1 MRIVLQRVSGASVT
15 VDGEVVG
22 EIKHGVCLLVGIAPS
37 DGEPEV
43 EAAVN
48 KIVPL
53 RIFGDDDAKMNLSLV
68 DVGGEVLVVSQ
79 FTLLGDVKKGR
90 RPSFTGAAGPEHAKR
105 LIDLMVR
112 RLREMGVTAAE
123 GVFGARMQVQLVND
137 GPVTLVLDVERGIVS

>member
-1 MRIVLQRVSGASVT
+1 MRIVLQRVSGALVT
-15 VDGEVVG
+15 VDGEIVG
-22 EIKHGVCLLVGIAPS
+22 EIEHGVCLLVGIAPS
-37 DGEPEV
+37 DEEPDV
-43 EAAVN
+43 EAAVD

-53 RIFGDDDAKMNLSLV
+53 RIFGDHDAKLNLSLV

-79 FTLLGDVKKGR
+79 FTLLGDVRKGR
-90 RPSFTGAAGPEHAKR
+90 RPSFTGAAGPEHAER

-112 RLREMGVTAAE
+112 RLREMGVTTAE